1 MSPMS
6 PRLLRPRATG
16 FNPRSISGLV
26 LWLDAADSSTVTL
39 GTGVSNWRDKSSS
52 ALSFAQGTG
61 NNQPAYAAGAVAGKS
76 AILFDGTNDQLTASG
91 ITNSTVF
98 GSSGG
103 SVFTVFRPATTDT
116 YTVFF
121 QGGDTNSR
129 DRFSDNLTYNAIFRA
144 TRFEGVAGFALPK
157 TPITTIY
164 ATTSSVGGNHVMR
177 TNGVVRH
184 TASSDFTAYAAR
196 TNQLWRVGNG
206 PTVDYFSGY
215 VCEIVGYS
223 RALSSSEIAT
233 VEKGLAAKW
242 QVTL

>member
-1 MSPMS
+1 MAMS

-16 FNPRSISGLV
+16 FDPRSVSGLV

-39 GTGVSNWRDKSSS
+39 GTGVSSWRDKSAN
-52 ALSFAQGTG
+52 ALSFTQGTG
-61 NNQPAYAAGAVAGKS
+61 NNQPAYASGAVGGKS
-76 AILFDGTNDQLTASG
+76 AILFDGANDQLTVSG
-91 ITNSTVF
+91 VTNSTVF

-103 SVFTVFRPATTDT
+103 SVFVVYRPATTDT

-121 QGGDTNSR
+121 QGGDTNGR
-129 DRFSDNLTYNAIFRA
+129 DRFSDNATYNSIFRS
-144 TRFEGVAGFALPK
+144 TRFEGVAYLSLPK

-177 TNGVVRH
+177 SNGVVKY
-184 TASSDFTAYAAR
+184 TTTSDFTAYAAR
-196 TNQLWRVGNG
+196 TSQLWRVGNG
-206 PTVDYFSGY
+206 PQLDYYTGY

-223 RALSSSEIAT
+223 RALSSTEIAT